1 MHAVPSRDTIAARLS
16 QGLTGRY
23 RVERELGRGGM
34 AIVYLALDEKHSRP
48 VALKVLRPEISGAIG
63 AARFLREIQIAAQ
76 LNHPHILPLYDSG
89 DSNGLLYYAMPY
101 VTGESLRQRLDR
113 EPQMSLHDTVQI
125 GTEVASALSYAHA
138 RDIVHR
144 DIKPENILLSEGYA
158 LVADFGIARAITAA
172 EASGPVTTAGIT
184 VGTPVY
190 MSPEQALA
198 EAVDGRS
205 DQYSLGCVLYEMLTG
220 RPPFGGTTAQA
231 VLAKHTLDPVPSIR
245 AVRADVPDALD
256 QVVTLTL
263 AKQPAD
269 RYPNAEAL
277 DQALR
282 GSITGEVVT
291 RRVARAEPP
300 RRRQRRRLAMLAT
313 FTVIAAAV
321 ATAIVRRP
329 HGRAAPAIAPSSVA
343 VIPFT
348 NASGAGQPDYYVDG
362 FTEDLIGALRRIPG
376 LQVAPATSSY
386 RFARTA
392 RTPRELGQRLGASYL
407 IGGSVLR
414 QGSRVKVR
422 SYLIRTATGDTI
434 LPATYDTLDRGNLDV
449 QADIVRSIASQ
460 LRVNLS
466 AATAASM
473 ARRPTRNPVAYDL
486 YLQARAADEQRTLP
500 SLKRAIQLFQ
510 AAIKADTGFAL
521 AYAGLADAYGFMAA
535 FQYAPTRDYFPQSRA
550 AGNEAVARDSLLP
563 EAYASLGFVALFYDW
578 NVPDAFRQLDEA
590 LRLDSTLTRAHLFK
604 SHVFITQHQSDSA
617 VAEMRAAQALEP
629 FSLIVGTRLMT
640 ALYFAGRAEEAAREG
655 ELVLAGDSTYALAVP
670 DLARSYLLLGRCA
683 DAIRIT
689 SRPMTNFYEGVRTLA
704 GIAYARCGQPERARQ
719 VLKELDARRRAGV
732 YVEHYDYA
740 AIYAVLGDLDRAFRE
755 FNLAVDDREF
765 FLFSVT
771 WDPMWE
777 FLHPDPRFAALTA
790 RIALNNKQ

>member
-1 MHAVPSRDTIAARLS
+1 MASPDTIAARLS

-48 VALKVLRPEISGAIG
+48 VAIKVLRPEISSAIG
-63 AARFLREIQIAAQ
+63 ATRFLREIQIAAQ

-89 DSNGLLYYAMPY
+89 ESDSLLYYVMPY
-101 VTGESLRQRLDR
+101 VTGESLRERLAR
-113 EPQMSLHDTVQI
+113 EHQMPLHDAVQI
-125 GTEVASALSYAHA
+125 GAEVASALQYAHL

-172 EASGPVTTAGIT
+172 EDSGPVTTAGIT
-184 VGTPVY
+184 VGTPLY
-190 MSPEQALA
+190 MSPEQAMA

-231 VLAKHTLDPVPSIR
+231 ILAKHTLDPVPSIR
-245 AVRADVPDALD
+245 AVRADVPESLE
-256 QVVTLTL
+256 QVISISL
-263 AKQPAD
+263 AKEPAE
-269 RYPNAEAL
+269 RHAAAETLEA
-277 DQALR
+277 ALR
-282 GSITGEVVT
+282 GSITGDVIT

-300 RRRQRRRLAMLAT
+300 QRRRRRRAALLAS
-313 FTVIAAAV
+313 FTVLLSVGVVTMA
-321 ATAIVRRP
+321 RRP
-329 HGRAAPAIAPSSVA
+329 RAPAPGPASSSVA

-348 NASGAGQPDYYVDG
+348 NAGEVGKPDYYVDG

-376 LQVAPATSSY
+376 LRVAPATSSY

-392 RTPRELGQRLGASYL
+392 RTPKELGQRLGASYL
-407 IGGSVLR
+407 IGGNVLR
-414 QGSRVKVR
+414 QGSRVKVH
-422 SYLIRTATGDTI
+422 SYLIQTATGDTI
-434 LPATYDTLDRGNLDV
+434 LPSSYDTLDRGSLEV
-449 QADIVRSIASQ
+449 QTEIARGIAQQ

-466 AATAASM
+466 AATAASL
-473 ARRPTRNPVAYDL
+473 ARRPTQNPVAYDL
-486 YLQARAADEQRTLP
+486 YLQGRAADEQRTFS
-500 SLKRAIQLFQ
+500 SLQRSIQLFQ

-535 FQYAPTRDYFPQSRA
+535 FQYAPPRDFFPQSRA

-578 NVPDAFRQLDEA
+578 NIPDAFRQLDEA
-590 LRLDSTLTRAHLFK
+590 LRLDSTLTRAHLFR
-604 SHVFITQHQSDSA
+604 SHAFITQHQPDSA

-640 ALYFAGRAEEAAREG
+640 ALYFAGKHEEAAREG
-655 ELVLAGDSTYALAVP
+655 ERVLAGDSTYALVVP
-670 DLARSYLLLGRCA
+670 DLARVYLLMDRCA
-683 DAIRIT
+683 DALRIT

-719 VLKELDARRRAGV
+719 VLKELDARRRAGT

-740 AIYAVLGDLDRAFRE
+740 AIYASLGDLDNAFRE

-771 WDPMWE
+771 WDPMWV
-777 FLHPDPRFAALTA
+777 FLRPDPRFAALTS
-790 RIALNNKQ
+790 RISLNSKE